1 MRSICCSILVL
12 TLCASPLLAQTTK
25 PAEDAAAI
33 HLRATQAFNRGEFA
47 VALPL
52 LQKAA
57 DQLKDK
63 PDEVGQIQEQI
74 RVCQKNL
81 TVAAQAQPQQAVA
94 VDTGPRKPH
103 PAPKPGEELSM
114 GIKELGNFDYDAE
127 KGGNI
132 PEDVKALSGSKL
144 KVKGFMVP
152 MDQADSITQ
161 FALVPSLFG
170 CCYGQ
175 PPQLQ
180 HTIIVNCPKGKS
192 VSYFPDEIEVSGT
205 LKVDEKKDEGF
216 IVSIFEVE
224 CSSVKPVGK

>member
-1 MRSICCSILVL
+1 MRSLCCSILLL
-12 TLCASPLLAQTTK
+12 TLCASPVLAQTTK
-25 PAEDAAAI
+25 PANDPAATKLA
-33 HLRATQAFNRGEFA
+33 ATEAFNRGEFA

-52 LQKAA
+52 LQKVA

-63 PDEVGQIQEQI
+63 PDQIGQVNEQI

-81 TVAAQAQPQQAVA
+81 EISSQAQPQQSVPT
-94 VDTGPRKPH
+94 DTGPRKPH

-114 GIKELGNFDYDAE
+114 TIKELGNFDYDAE

-132 PEDVKALSGSKL
+132 PDDVKALSGSKL

-175 PPQLQ
+175 PPQIQ

-205 LKVDEKKDEGF
+205 LKVEEKKDEGF